1 VGKAVTDD
9 EGEEEGAG
17 EGEIVSGDVGDG
29 RSEAVRDG

>member
-9 EGEEEGAG
+9 EGAG